1 MRRRE
6 LSAFLDATFAAY
18 KEKRDR
24 PDVNST
30 SRLSPHLHFGEIG
43 PRQVWHAVLMRQ
55 AASGVQ
61 IDGGAFLRQLIW
73 REFSYHLLYH
83 FPNLPEHPMRAE
95 FKRVRWRDAPDDLA
109 AWQRPLRLSD
119 RGCGHAEFWATG
131 WMHNRM
137 RMIAASFLVKDLLLS
152 WQSGEEWFWHTLVDA
167 DLANN
172 AASWQWVAGCGAELG
187 TLLSHLQSRA
197 PGPAV

>member
-1 MRRRE
+1 MITLAGIIPAKLPARDRLEDLRLLPKPDWASGLRAAWTPGE
-6 LSAFLDATFAAY
+6 RGAQARLSAFLGATSEAY

-95 FKRVRWRDAPDDLA
+95 VKRVRWRDAPDDLA
-109 AWQRPLRLSD
+109 AWQSREGP
-119 RGCGHAEFWATG
+119 ET
-131 WMHNRM
+131 
-137 RMIAASFLVKDLLLS
+137 
-152 WQSGEEWFWHTLVDA
+152 T
-167 DLANN
+167 AN
-172 AASWQWVAGCGAELG
+172 W
-187 TLLSHLQSRA
+187 
-197 PGPAV
+197 

>member
-73 REFSYHLLYH
+73 REFYYHLLYH

-109 AWQRPLRLSD
+109 AWQSREGP
-119 RGCGHAEFWATG
+119 ET
-131 WMHNRM
+131 
-137 RMIAASFLVKDLLLS
+137 
-152 WQSGEEWFWHTLVDA
+152 T
-167 DLANN
+167 AN
-172 AASWQWVAGCGAELG
+172 W
-187 TLLSHLQSRA
+187 
-197 PGPAV
+197 

>member
-1 MRRRE
+1 
-6 LSAFLDATFAAY
+6 
-18 KEKRDR
+18 
-24 PDVNST
+24 
-30 SRLSPHLHFGEIG
+30 
-43 PRQVWHAVLMRQ
+43 MRQ

-95 FKRVRWRDAPDDLA
+95 FERVRWREAPDDLA
-109 AWQRPLRLSD
+109 AWQRGRTGYPIVDAGMREL
-119 RGCGHAEFWATG
+119 WATG
-131 WMHNRM
+131 WMHNRV

-152 WQSGEEWFWHTLVDA
+152 WQSGQEWFWDTLVDA